1 MKTNKEILEELRKAN
16 EIKLFG
22 VRVKNRDIEEFR
34 DLQEMLGLKASDLFS
49 LMIESFEDKYT
60 YLDFEK
66 EGNEE

>member
-49 LMIESFEDKYT
+49 LMIEAFEDKYT

-66 EGNEE
+66 EGDE

>member
-49 LMIESFEDKYT
+49 LMIEAFEDKYT

-66 EGNEE
+66 EGEE